1 MDKQDEQLQM
11 ALALSLQEYNQSPPD
26 VGGPSNHLP
35 RTATGNNATSPRTA
49 TGNNPASGSGAAA
62 AAKPTQKR
70 GKKLPQFAPS
80 EAEINA
86 CFKELA
92 SNGRSHITVVDI
104 MEVCTL
110 SIVV

>member
-1 MDKQDEQLQM
+1 MDEQDEQLQM
-11 ALALSLQEYNQSPPD
+11 ALALSLQEYNQFSPS

-35 RTATGNNATSPRTA
+35 RKATGNNVTSPRAA
-49 TGNNPASGSGAAA
+49 TGNTPASGSGAP

-80 EAEINA
+80 EAEIDA

-104 MEVCTL
+104 IEV
-110 SIVV
+110 